1 MLTKAAEWRKWI
13 RRVPEIGGLREMAGV
28 TAGWQKDT
36 DQNILQSIVLW
47 HTRDSVAHTLQVV
60 AEEEWCHQHHYSPE
74 IVRNLI
80 NLA

>member
-1 MLTKAAEWRKWI
+1 MKAAVWRKWI
-13 RRVPEIGGLREMAGV
+13 RRVPEIGGLRGMAGV
-28 TAGWQKDT
+28 TAGWQKT
-36 DQNILQSIVLW
+36 PIKTFYSLLFSGKQGISSTHIQ
-47 HTRDSVAHTLQVV
+47 V